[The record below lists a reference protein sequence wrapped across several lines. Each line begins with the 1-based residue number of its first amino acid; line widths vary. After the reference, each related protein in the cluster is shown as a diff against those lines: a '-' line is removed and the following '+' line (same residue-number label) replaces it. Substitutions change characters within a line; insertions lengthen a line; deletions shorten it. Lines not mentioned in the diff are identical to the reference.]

1 MGTFMGTPP
10 ATPNDE
16 SDGEGSGAQNPVVSG
31 ITVLLTK

>member
-10 ATPNDE
+10 ATSNDE
-16 SDGEGSGAQNPVVSG
+16 SDGEGSGTQKPVVSG